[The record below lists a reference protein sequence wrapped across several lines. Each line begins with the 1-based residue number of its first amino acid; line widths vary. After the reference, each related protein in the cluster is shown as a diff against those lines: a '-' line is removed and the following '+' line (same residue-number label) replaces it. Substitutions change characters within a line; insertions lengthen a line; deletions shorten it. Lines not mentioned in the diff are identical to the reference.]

1 MMPDGLEQIFGG
13 RRFTFAKKKKPAILR
28 PPCGIK
34 VGGQQRH
41 VDCISP
47 EDSAKSSQGCRR
59 RAISNAVK
67 IERIENRFVVLNS
80 YRMLK
85 KLTSFF
91 PKTFLFFFILGLGAV
106 ILRGAEIDIRRDA
119 VVEAVQKVM
128 PSVVNI
134 RTTTV
139 VPAQDQFEQMMRQF
153 FDPYHQGRPRAEY
166 GFSLGSG
173 IIIDEAGYILT
184 NDHVVRR
191 GVEIAVQIRTNI
203 YNAKLVATSQSSEVA
218 LLKIEP
224 KKGEIFQAVKFAKDD
239 DLLLGET
246 VIALGNPFGLGG
258 SVSRGILSSRNRRPA
273 AEKSPLGIEDWLQ
286 TDAAINPG
294 NSGGPLVNLRG
305 ELIGLNVAVFREQ
318 NAQGIG
324 FAIPIKRV
332 AEALSEIFT
341 PEESPQQLWFGAR
354 VRSNFNS
361 LQVSSVQ
368 SGSPAEKAGLRVGD
382 SILQIGEKTPRNF
395 IEFVVEL
402 LNRSEKNSNVPL
414 IVSRNGERKSLAV
427 QLIAQKNFFNADLI
441 RQKLGVTLQEVT
453 PDLAQALRLNSTS
466 GFLVAGVDDKS
477 PAQIAGV
484 RRGYLITAIDG
495 RVPADLTDLAKILY
509 EKKKGEK
516 AQLGLVLTRQQGN
529 LIQARPAAAEV
540 KVR

>member
-1 MMPDGLEQIFGG
+1 
-13 RRFTFAKKKKPAILR
+13 
-28 PPCGIK
+28 
-34 VGGQQRH
+34 
-41 VDCISP
+41 
-47 EDSAKSSQGCRR
+47 
-59 RAISNAVK
+59 
-67 IERIENRFVVLNS
+67 
-80 YRMLK
+80 
-85 KLTSFF
+85 
-91 PKTFLFFFILGLGAV
+91 
-106 ILRGAEIDIRRDA
+106 
-119 VVEAVQKVM
+119 
-128 PSVVNI
+128 
-134 RTTTV
+134 
-139 VPAQDQFEQMMRQF
+139 
-153 FDPYHQGRPRAEY
+153 
-166 GFSLGSG
+166 
-173 IIIDEAGYILT
+173 
-184 NDHVVRR
+184 
-191 GVEIAVQIRTNI
+191 
-203 YNAKLVATSQSSEVA
+203 
-218 LLKIEP
+218 
-224 KKGEIFQAVKFAKDD
+224 
-239 DLLLGET
+239 
-246 VIALGNPFGLGG
+246 NPFGLGG